1 MTPFNIFCNLLII
14 SVLCV
19 FVVDFSGFMDE
30 IGDYLT
36 KILRS
41 KVPLKIPKPFNCS
54 LCSTLW
60 TGLFYLLIIN
70 QLTLLNLLF
79 LAFVCCC
86 TGVILHLIYAITGF
100 INRIIFLFEHL
111 TGQDQ

>member
-1 MTPFNIFCNLLII
+1 MTPILNLLII

-19 FVVDFSGFMDE
+19 FVIDYSGFVDE

-36 KILRS
+36 KITRS
-41 KVPLKIPKPFNCS
+41 KLPLKLPKPFNCS

-60 TGLFYLLIIN
+60 VGLFYLLIIN
-70 QLTLLNLLF
+70 QLTFINLLF
-79 LAFVCCC
+79 LVCVCCL
-86 TGVILHLIYAITGF
+86 TGVILHLIYAVTGF
-100 INRIIFLFEHL
+100 IDRIIFLFEHL